1 MKNVLITGITGFAGS
16 FLAEY
21 LVSLGGYT
29 ISGTFHNEASLKNI
43 EHIKEHL
50 DLIKVDLTNKDGV
63 EVLIAQKKPDMVFH
77 LAAMASVGAS
87 FKDPM
92 GTFHT
97 NVDSEIFLLE
107 SLKALGLT
115 NTRVLLISS
124 AEIYGYVTPED
135 LPIDENTPLRPANP
149 YSVSKITQD
158 FLGCQYF
165 ISYQIPILRVR
176 PFNHIGPR
184 QATGFVAA
192 DFAKQVALIEKG
204 LQEPV
209 IKVGNLE
216 AKRDFTD
223 VRDMVRAYVML
234 LENGVVGEA
243 YNIGS
248 GVSHRIQ
255 EILDILVGLSNT
267 QITVEVDPEKLR
279 PSDVPEIVSDNTKL
293 SSVIDWRPM
302 IPLEVTLKDTLDYW
316 RNLV

>member
-21 LVSLGGYT
+21 LVSLGNYT
-29 ISGTFHNEASLKNI
+29 ISGTFHNEASLKNV
-43 EHIKEHL
+43 EHIKDHL
-50 DLIKVDLTNKDGV
+50 DLVKIDMTDKDAVDA
-63 EVLIAQKKPDMVFH
+63 LIAQKKPDMVFH

-87 FKDPM
+87 FKDPV
-92 GTFHT
+92 GAFHT
-97 NVDSEIFLLE
+97 NVDSEVFLLE
-107 SLKALGLT
+107 SLRSHELT
-115 NTRVLLISS
+115 NARVLLISS
-124 AEIYGYVTPED
+124 AEIYGYVTPEN

-149 YSVSKITQD
+149 YSVSKIAQD
-158 FLGCQYF
+158 FLGCQYT
-165 ISYQIPILRVR
+165 ISYNMPIIRVR

-192 DFAKQVALIEKG
+192 DFAKQVAMIEKG

-209 IKVGNLE
+209 IRVGNLE

-234 LENGVVGEA
+234 LENGVAGEA

-248 GVSHRIQ
+248 GVSHKIQ

-267 QITVEVDPEKLR
+267 SILVEVDPTKLR
-279 PSDVPEIVSDNTKL
+279 PSDVPEIVSDNTKV
-293 SSVIDWRPM
+293 SAVIDWKPM
-302 IPLEVTLKDTLDYW
+302 ISLEQTLKDTLDYW
-316 RNLV
+316 RSVV